1 MARQLLLVDDERDL
15 VFYTKLFLEEQGYEV
30 VEAYDGQQALELLQS
45 HRPDLII
52 LDVAMPR
59 MTGWDVLAEIQQDP
73 EKADIPVLMLT
84 ARAEDADK
92 ARGWELGVTWYQTK
106 PFELDELA
114 MIIERIL
121 ATVDDDD
128 WNTGEV

>member
-1 MARQLLLVDDERDL
+1 MAQHILLVDDERDL
-15 VFYTKLFLEEQGYEV
+15 VFYTKLFLEEKGYEV
-30 VEAYDGQQALELLQS
+30 TEAYDGRQALDILEEQ
-45 HRPDLII
+45 RPDLIL

-59 MTGWDVLAEIQQDP
+59 LTGWDVLRRIQEDP

-114 MIIERIL
+114 MVIERIL
-121 ATVDDDD
+121 TTVDDDD
-128 WNTGEV
+128 WGAEQ

>member
-1 MARQLLLVDDERDL
+1 MAKQILLVDDERDL

-30 VEAYDGQQALELLQS
+30 LEAFDGQQALEVLSDRQ
-45 HRPDLII
+45 PDLVI

-59 MTGWDVLAEIQQDP
+59 MTGWDVLRQMQENP
-73 EKADIPVLMLT
+73 ETADIPVLMLT

-121 ATVDDDD
+121 ATVDEE
-128 WNTGEV
+128 W